1 MTEVTIAVPYRHSD
15 SAPREEAFRYI
26 ASRLEA
32 WFPDFEFL
40 VADSGHEVF
49 NRSATRNKAVEMAA
63 GQVVVICDADT
74 VPQKDSLTKAIEG
87 ALEDNRLH
95 LPYTIFRGLDETST
109 RKVFSQGA
117 DPHEVVPMETADWSV
132 GGVWVISK
140 EGWNNAGGMDER
152 FFGWGY
158 EDNAFYEATNI
169 INGKT
174 VRHTGFITHL
184 WHPRPA
190 NLTFTDEYYANRD
203 LYNRYRVRKNNAREM
218 KRLLEEEGRR
228 S

>member
-1 MTEVTIAVPYRHSD
+1 
-15 SAPREEAFRYI
+15 
-26 ASRLEA
+26 
-32 WFPDFEFL
+32 
-40 VADSGHEVF
+40 VF

-95 LPYTIFRGLDETST
+95 PPYTIFRGLDETST

-140 EGWNNAGGMDER
+140 EGGNNAGGMDER

-158 EDNAFYEATNI
+158 EDNACYEATNI
-169 INGKT
+169 RHGQT
-174 VRHTGFITHL
+174 VRPTARMPQL
-184 WHPRPA
+184 WRPRPA
-190 NLTFTDEYYANRD
+190 NPTCTAEYYANRD
-203 LYNRYRVRKNNAREM
+203 VYHRYRVRKSNARER